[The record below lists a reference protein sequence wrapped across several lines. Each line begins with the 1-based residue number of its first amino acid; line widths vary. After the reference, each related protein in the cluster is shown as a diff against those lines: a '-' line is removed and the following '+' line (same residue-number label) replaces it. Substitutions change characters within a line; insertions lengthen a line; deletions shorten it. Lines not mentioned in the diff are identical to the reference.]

1 MKFDL
6 RVIRRKK
13 IYLGI
18 SAIMVLMSLSFLL
31 FIPLN
36 LGIDFKGGELLQLQF
51 EKTLNRDTLNNN
63 LNNLQSEIP
72 QLKNKRLQYSEDN
85 TIVLRT
91 EQLEDNQREVL
102 TNTLTEKV
110 GKYEIVKNDKVGPT
124 IGKELT
130 EKSILALVIGS
141 ILIIIYV
148 TIRFELVYAVVGLLA
163 LLHDIIITMGLIALL
178 KYEINT
184 PFIASILTILGYSI
198 NDTIVIFDRI
208 RENEKKEGKVR
219 DYSTI
224 IEESVDQV
232 FVRSVNTSLTTIMA
246 IVVLLIFGGD
256 TLKTFSM
263 TLFIGMIIGS
273 YSSIFMATPL
283 VYIFR
288 KYRKPKNKST
298 YRLTRTGVFTTMR
311 VPPEGSARAA
321 IEPPVYSIIS
331 RLRNRL
337 KPRPS

>member
-288 KYRKPKNKST
+288 KYRKQKNKSKNDKIKKENGK
-298 YRLTRTGVFTTMR
+298 RTVNGYNENDKVL
-311 VPPEGSARAA
+311 V
-321 IEPPVYSIIS
+321 
-331 RLRNRL
+331 
-337 KPRPS
+337 

>member
-102 TNTLTEKV
+102 TNTFLR
-110 GKYEIVKNDKVGPT
+110 GGMDLSNSMI
-124 IGKELT
+124 
-130 EKSILALVIGS
+130 S
-141 ILIIIYV
+141 
-148 TIRFELVYAVVGLLA
+148 
-163 LLHDIIITMGLIALL
+163 
-178 KYEINT
+178 
-184 PFIASILTILGYSI
+184 PF
-198 NDTIVIFDRI
+198 V
-208 RENEKKEGKVR
+208 
-219 DYSTI
+219 
-224 IEESVDQV
+224 
-232 FVRSVNTSLTTIMA
+232 
-246 IVVLLIFGGD
+246 
-256 TLKTFSM
+256 
-263 TLFIGMIIGS
+263 
-273 YSSIFMATPL
+273 SSIF
-283 VYIFR
+283 
-288 KYRKPKNKST
+288 
-298 YRLTRTGVFTTMR
+298 
-311 VPPEGSARAA
+311 
-321 IEPPVYSIIS
+321 IS
-331 RLRNRL
+331 N
-337 KPRPS
+337 S

>member
-288 KYRKPKNKST
+288 KYRKPKNKSKNDNIKKENGK
-298 YRLTRTGVFTTMR
+298 RTINGYNENDKVL
-311 VPPEGSARAA
+311 V
-321 IEPPVYSIIS
+321 
-331 RLRNRL
+331 
-337 KPRPS
+337 